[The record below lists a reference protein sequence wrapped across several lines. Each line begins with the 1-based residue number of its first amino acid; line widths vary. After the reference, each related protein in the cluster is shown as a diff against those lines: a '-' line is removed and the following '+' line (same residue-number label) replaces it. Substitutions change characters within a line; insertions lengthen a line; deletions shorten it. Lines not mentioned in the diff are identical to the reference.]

1 MYPEITSVKISG
13 AWNDWN
19 GEEMTVTDYNDKAYQ
34 TTVNLNGL
42 EDQEFKLVVNNEWIG
57 SGELTGIEGEA
68 QYITEGE
75 TGTNLTL
82 KGGKA
87 YDIVAF
93 WAEPS
98 ATVKKGWILEITENT
113 TVGVNNARVNGQ
125 DNKTIYNVK
134 GQRLNNQQ
142 RGVNIVNGQKVVK
155 K

>member
-1 MYPEITSVKISG
+1 MGLIEYSD
-13 AWNDWN
+13 N
-19 GEEMTVTDYNDKAYQ
+19 AYQ
-34 TTVNLNGL
+34 TTVDLKSTSI
-42 EDQEFKLVVNNEWIG
+42 DQEFKLVVNGVWIG
-57 SGELTGIEGEA
+57 SGELEGIEGDEA
-68 QYITEGE
+68 AAVTQGE
-75 TGTNLTL
+75 TGSNLTL

-93 WAEPS
+93 WATPS
-98 ATVKKGWILEITENT
+98 ASVKTGWILEITENT

-134 GQRLNNQQ
+134 GQRLNHQQ